1 MPRPTPF
8 DLIFDRI
15 AGERFP
21 ALRSALEAA
30 GVDPTDRDAFLMVRE
45 AIQLVRD
52 LRPDEGFGEAI
63 DQLVALVHHAYLFWA
78 AGSRVLEL
86 APEGLSTLLGP
97 AAPGDAD
104 PVEPAVPDAPATDVP
119 AAYYAQLP
127 ERRVWAEVIERLPH
141 EPLDGCFVHPVP
153 ERSLRVLGVFG
164 IHPERQGFSVVEAI
178 GPRAG
183 LLAREDGAPLYAP
196 VLTGGAAA
204 GLHSIVGEEELLELG
219 WRTRAIAAAAGAA
232 S

>member
-21 ALRSALEAA
+21 PLRTALEAA
-30 GVDPTDRDAFLMVRE
+30 GVDPIDRDAFLMVRE

-86 APEGLSTLLGP
+86 APEGLGTLLGP
-97 AAPGDAD
+97 AAAGEADPGDAAG
-104 PVEPAVPDAPATDVP
+104 PDVP

-153 ERSLRVLGVFG
+153 EQSLRVLGVFG

>member
-86 APEGLSTLLGP
+86 APDGLATLLGP
-97 AAPGDAD
+97 AAAGEAD
-104 PVEPAVPDAPATDVP
+104 PLDSTGADVP

-153 ERSLRVLGVFG
+153 EQSLRVLGVFG

-219 WRTRAIAAAAGAA
+219 WRTRAIAAAAEAA

>member
-1 MPRPTPF
+1 MHRPTPF
-8 DLIFDRI
+8 DLIFDRL

-21 ALRSALEAA
+21 GLQTAIEAA
-30 GVDPTDRDAFLMVRE
+30 GADPFDRDAFLMVRE

-52 LRPDEGFGEAI
+52 LRPDEGVGEAI

-78 AGSRVLEL
+78 SGARVLEL
-86 APEGLSTLLGP
+86 APEGLPTLLGP
-97 AAPGDAD
+97 AGAAEADVTEAERGD
-104 PVEPAVPDAPATDVP
+104 TP

-127 ERRVWAEVIERLPH
+127 ERRVWAEVIERRPH
-141 EPLDGCFVHPVP
+141 EPLDGCFVHTA
-153 ERSLRVLGVFG
+153 SAGALRVLGVFG
-164 IHPERQGFSVVEAI
+164 IHPERPGFSVVEAI

-183 LLAREDGAPLYAP
+183 GLARDDGAALYAP

>member
-1 MPRPTPF
+1 MPRATPF

-21 ALRSALEAA
+21 ALRAALESA

-86 APEGLSTLLGP
+86 APDGLATLLGP
-97 AAPGDAD
+97 AAAGEAD
-104 PVEPAVPDAPATDVP
+104 PAETVGPDAAADVP

-153 ERSLRVLGVFG
+153 EQSLRVLGVFG
-164 IHPERQGFSVVEAI
+164 IHQERQGFSVVEAI

-183 LLAREDGAPLYAP
+183 LLARENGAPLYAP